1 MCLFMKDFRR
11 KYFQL
16 FASKFNFSLRNI
28 SIAKN
33 IAKNCQKVPNGT
45 RDAEK
50 ALHKICFKQ
59 IEVSFGN
66 TILIWL
72 QEKTSQ

>member
-1 MCLFMKDFRR
+1 M
-11 KYFQL
+11 
-16 FASKFNFSLRNI
+16 
-28 SIAKN
+28 AKN

-50 ALHKICFKQ
+50 ALRKICFKQ

>member
-1 MCLFMKDFRR
+1 M
-11 KYFQL
+11 
-16 FASKFNFSLRNI
+16 

-33 IAKNCQKVPNGT
+33 IAKNCQEVPNGT
-45 RDAEK
+45 RNAEK

-59 IEVSFGN
+59 IKVSRGN

>member
-1 MCLFMKDFRR
+1 MKDFRR

-16 FASKFNFSLRNI
+16 FASKFNFSSANM

-33 IAKNCQKVPNGT
+33 IAKNCQEVPNGT
-45 RDAEK
+45 RNAEK

-59 IEVSFGN
+59 IKVSRGN
-66 TILIWL
+66 TILI
-72 QEKTSQ
+72 